1 MILKVCVL
9 FGIAILLAFLFSKK
23 KEKFDAEPVAEIAEP
38 VAEIAEP
45 VAEIAE
51 PVAEIAEPQKKKRN
65 PALKKAKK

>member
-51 PVAEIAEPQKKKRN
+51 PQKKKRN